1 MFNECVFRYYK
12 DSARQFWLFE
22 RWEQDAILDSM
33 EGLDEVVR
41 QWQYIRI
48 DKKWTRMNKSY
59 TYSASDLNPM
69 FCARNI
75 LDSYR
80 RNRIVQ
86 V

>member
-1 MFNECVFRYYK
+1 
-12 DSARQFWLFE
+12 
-22 RWEQDAILDSM
+22 M

-48 DKKWTRMNKSY
+48 DKKWARTNKSY

-80 RNRIVQ
+80 RNRINCIGMDLFKFKDINLPFLLFSVH
-86 V
+86 VEIE